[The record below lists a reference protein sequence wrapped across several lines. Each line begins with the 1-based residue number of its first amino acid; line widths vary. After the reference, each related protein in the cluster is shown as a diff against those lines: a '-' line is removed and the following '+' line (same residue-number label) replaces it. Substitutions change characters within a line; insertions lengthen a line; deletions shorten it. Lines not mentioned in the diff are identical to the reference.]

1 MILVFGATGTIG
13 DELISILSGDGVSA
27 IAVTRGPAPELSPPG
42 IRWVQADLSVPAS
55 IENLFSGVRSMFL
68 LTGNHADMAR
78 LQTTAIEAAAGAGVG
93 HVVKLSALGASDHSK
108 LPIGRA
114 HHEAEAALMASGMR
128 WTILRPHVFMQNLL
142 AQAPGIV
149 GEGRIVGASGHGKIP
164 FIDTR
169 DIAACAAVALTR
181 AGHDEETYILTG
193 PEALSYYDI
202 ARILTE
208 VIGRPIEY
216 HDRFDEGRD
225 RNTLAAHQRAGGKTA
240 IVHDTVR
247 RILGRDPRSFGEFA
261 RDHADVFRPKDDKR
275 AFQVSS

>member
-13 DELISILSGDGVSA
+13 EELLSILSRDGVPA
-27 IAVTRGPAPELSPPG
+27 VAVTRGPAPEQARPG
-42 IRWVQADLSVPAS
+42 IRWVQADLSAPAS
-55 IENLFSGVRSMFL
+55 IEEVLSGVRSMFL
-68 LTGNHADMAR
+68 LTGNHPDMAR
-78 LQTTAIEAAAGAGVG
+78 LQITAIDAGARAGVE
-93 HVVKLSALGASDHSK
+93 HVVKLSALGASDHSR

-114 HHEAEAALMASGMR
+114 HYEAEAALIASGMR

-142 AQAPGIV
+142 AQAAGIV
-149 GEGRIVGASGHGKIP
+149 REGRIVGASGDGRIP

-169 DIAACAAVALTR
+169 DIAECAAVALTR
-181 AGHDEETYILTG
+181 SGHDEQKYILTG

-208 VIGRPIEY
+208 VIGRPVEY

-240 IVHDTVR
+240 MVHDSVR
-247 RILGRDPRSFGEFA
+247 RILGRDPRSFAEFA
-261 RDHADVFRPKDDKR
+261 RDYADFFRPKDDKR
-275 AFQVSS
+275 AFEVSL

>member
-1 MILVFGATGTIG
+1 VILVFGATGTIG
-13 DELISILSGDGVSA
+13 DELISILSSDGVSA
-27 IAVTRGPAPELSPPG
+27 IAVTRGAAPARPRPG
-42 IRWVQADLSVPAS
+42 IRWLQADLSARDS
-55 IENLFSGVRSMFL
+55 IEDLFSGVRSMFL
-68 LTGNHADMAR
+68 LTGNHPDMAR
-78 LQTTAIEAAAGAGVG
+78 LQITAIDAAARAGVE

-114 HHEAEAALMASGMR
+114 HYEAEAALLASGMR

-142 AQAPGIV
+142 AQAPMIAR
-149 GEGRIVGASGHGKIP
+149 EGRIDGASGDGKIP

-169 DIAACAAVALTR
+169 DIAACAAVVLTR
-181 AGHDEETYILTG
+181 AGHDGQKYILTG
-193 PEALSYYDI
+193 PEALSYYDV

-208 VIGRPIEY
+208 VIGRPVEY

-247 RILGRDPRSFGEFA
+247 RIVGRDPQSFAEFA
-261 RDHADVFRPKDDKR
+261 RDHADIFRQKGDER
-275 AFQVSS
+275 AFEVSS